1 MHFKLFQSAEPL
13 KAEAL
18 LLRGEDVS
26 AANPRERFSLF
37 AVARGLSI
45 SLLASDAHFY
55 GWFMN
60 VNILRF

>member
-1 MHFKLFQSAEPL
+1 MHFKLLQSAEPL

-45 SLLASDAHFY
+45 SLLASDAHFC
-55 GWFMN
+55 
-60 VNILRF
+60 V